1 MKAMTLKFKNSTML
15 PGIIVFFLVVV
26 GTNIILQPTFFKP
39 VIMKSNLLTFTPL
52 ILIAMAQGIIILS
65 GAVDLSIGAGIT
77 LINVI
82 MASLMTDSIGSI
94 LIAVVVAFILG
105 LVINLINAV
114 CIAYFKLPAMVS
126 TFATASIW
134 YGLALM
140 IMPQPGGYVPSVYYR
155 LYQKNLLMFIPVP
168 LIIIGIALLFWVF
181 IKKRSLYRHIIAVGN
196 NESNAYSNGIKVMKV
211 KLMAFMISGV
221 FFMALAAIVVTA
233 QVASGDANLGT
244 AFTLPSVAAG
254 VIGGISLQGGRGKL
268 EGAIIGAIILG
279 LLTNVIFFANIP
291 SLYQELIKGTI
302 IILALAI
309 GVIPSIKNQK
319 IRV

>member
-15 PGIIVFFLVVV
+15 PGIIVFLVVV

-221 FFMALAAIVVTA
+221 FMALAAIVVTA

>member
-15 PGIIVFFLVVV
+15 PGIIVFLVVV

-221 FFMALAAIVVTA
+221 FMALAAIVVTA

-244 AFTLPSVAAG
+244 AFTLPSVAAGG